1 MRPLTI
7 LLVLILVAA
16 TLGAAGLGP
25 APALAADSISRDA
38 RGAQPTGM
46 YAPLGSP
53 PSPGLYLLNQTTI
66 FIVGVGLLVLAAAL
80 GAYTMAVARRAGR
93 R

>member
-16 TLGAAGLGP
+16 TLGASTP
-25 APALAADSISRDA
+25 VLAADSISRDA
-38 RGAQPTGM
+38 RGSQPTGD

-53 PSPGLYLLNQTTI
+53 PSPGLYLLNQATI
-66 FIVGVGLLVLAAAL
+66 FTVGVVLLVLAAAL
-80 GAYTMAVARRAGR
+80 GAYTMAVTRRAGR